1 MQFILSEEEYKKL
14 IHKDRIKQ
22 PVDEFVAAVTKQLK
36 HYGEYGTPGIESP
49 LVTAIKTSLQTLSI
63 KLDL

>member
-1 MQFILSEEEYKKL
+1 MQFILSEDEYKKL

-22 PVDEFVAAVTKQLK
+22 PIEEFIK
-36 HYGEYGTPGIESP
+36 GIQNMIPKEERTLAYMSP
-49 LVTAIKTSLQTLSI
+49 QIQIFRELVQTLSI